1 MAAIERRKNVKE
13 RAEACVANL
22 MKIAL
27 VPKANA
33 ATVRDDIPLG
43 NSNLPHVSR

>member
-1 MAAIERRKNVKE
+1 
-13 RAEACVANL
+13 

-33 ATVRDDIPLG
+33 ATVREDMPLG
-43 NSNLPHVSR
+43 NSNLPHAIDLSRLSYYLDD